1 MAPLTISLQSRSG
14 KELAQ
19 LQVDSE
25 VCGWALIQQ

>member
-1 MAPLTISLQSRSG
+1 MAPITISLQSRSG

-25 VCGWALIQQ
+25 VCGWLY

>member
-1 MAPLTISLQSRSG
+1 MAPITISLQSRSG

-25 VCGWALIQQ
+25 VCGWH